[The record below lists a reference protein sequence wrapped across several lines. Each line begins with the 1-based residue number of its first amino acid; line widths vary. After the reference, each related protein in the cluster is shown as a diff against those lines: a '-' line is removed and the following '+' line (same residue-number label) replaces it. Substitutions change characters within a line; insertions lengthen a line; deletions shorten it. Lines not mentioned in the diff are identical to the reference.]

1 MVGAPAQHPMTDQ
14 PSVRIEARPLRGL
27 SLAELRRL
35 RALTLGGRDSHL
47 LTLLKERPVHARC
60 WLASAE
66 EDIVGWSAA
75 RWFAP
80 FSEGPRNAH
89 LSVFVDPDWRRQGV
103 GRQLLDQ
110 AVAFALAH
118 RLRPWV
124 YAGHEDQSAFFRACD
139 CPVGV
144 VATPFPLR

>member
-1 MVGAPAQHPMTDQ
+1 MTDQ
-14 PSVRIEARPLRGL
+14 PPVRFEARPLRGL
-27 SLAELRRL
+27 SPAESRRL
-35 RALTLGGRDSHL
+35 RTLTLGGRDSHL
-47 LTLLKERPVHARC
+47 MMLLKERSVHARC
-60 WLASAE
+60 FLAWSG
-66 EDIVGWSAA
+66 EDIVGWSAV

-89 LSVFVDPDWRRQGV
+89 LSVFVDPDWRRRGV

-110 AVAFALAH
+110 AVEFALAH

-139 CPVGV
+139 CPAGV